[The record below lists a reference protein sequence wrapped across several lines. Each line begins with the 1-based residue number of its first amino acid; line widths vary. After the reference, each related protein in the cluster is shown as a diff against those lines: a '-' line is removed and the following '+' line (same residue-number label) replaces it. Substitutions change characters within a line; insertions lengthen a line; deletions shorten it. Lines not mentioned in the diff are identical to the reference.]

1 MDKNSSVNFP
11 VFINEIRKKLLNLNK
26 IPKSIDVLK
35 NTFLS
40 AGQALYLVNYK
51 HGEIGFLRNIEKLL
65 VIMQVNLRL
74 IL

>member
-40 AGQALYLVNYK
+40 AVQALYLVNYK
-51 HGEIGFLRNIEKLL
+51 HGGEILKNYW

>member
-40 AGQALYLVNYK
+40 AGQALYLVKYK
-51 HGEIGFLRNIEKLL
+51 HGGEILKNYW